1 MKGIILSGGTGS
13 RLYPLTTVVNK
24 QLLPIFDKPMIYYP
38 LSTLISCGI
47 KDICIISSYDF
58 LPLYQKLFGDGE
70 RLGLNFTYKVQP
82 KPDGIAQSFLIA
94 EDFIGN
100 DSVCLILG
108 DNVFHGFN
116 RMKVDF
122 TGAVVFAYKVNN
134 PQEYGVVDF
143 DSNGKALSIEEK
155 PTMPKSKYAIPG
167 LYFYDKNVIEYAR
180 VLKPS
185 KRGEYEITDI
195 NRRYMEE
202 GNLNVIKMPKGTV
215 WLDAGSPTTLSQA
228 SNYIQTVQE
237 RQGCKIVC
245 IEEDCLN
252 QGFIDK
258 KQFIKLMEKTPKS
271 EYRNYLESIQSYI

>member
-1 MKGIILSGGTGS
+1 
-13 RLYPLTTVVNK
+13 
-24 QLLPIFDKPMIYYP
+24 MIYYP

-70 RLGLNFTYKVQP
+70 HLGLNFTYKVQP

-167 LYFYDKNVIEYAR
+167 LYFYDKKVIEYAR

-215 WLDAGSPTTLSQA
+215 WLDAGSPTTLAQA

-237 RQGCKIVC
+237 RQGCKIAC
-245 IEEDCLN
+245 IEEDCLT

-258 KQFIKLMEKTPKS
+258 KQFVKLTAKTPKS

>member
-70 RLGLNFTYKVQP
+70 HLGLNFTYKVQP

-237 RQGCKIVC
+237 RQGCKIAC

-258 KQFIKLMEKTPKS
+258 KQFIKLVEKTPKS

>member
-143 DSNGKALSIEEK
+143 DSKGKALSIEEK

-237 RQGCKIVC
+237 RQGCKIAC

>member
-1 MKGIILSGGTGS
+1 MKGVILSGGTGS

-24 QLLPIFDKPMIYYP
+24 QLLPVFDKPMIYYP

-47 KDICIISSYDF
+47 KDICIISSCDF
-58 LPLYQKLFGDGE
+58 LPSYQKLFGDGKH
-70 RLGLNFTYKVQP
+70 LGLNIVYKVQF

-100 DSVCLILG
+100 DNVALILG

-134 PQEYGVVDF
+134 PQEYGVVEF

-155 PTMPKSKYAIPG
+155 PNVPKSKYAIPG
-167 LYFYDKNVIEYAR
+167 LYFYDNTVIEYAKT
-180 VLKPS
+180 LKPS
-185 KRGEYEITDI
+185 KRGEYEITDV
-195 NRRYMEE
+195 NRKYMEE

-215 WLDAGSPTTLSQA
+215 WLDAGSPTTLAQA
-228 SNYIQTVQE
+228 SSYIQTVQE
-237 RQGCKIVC
+237 RQGCKIAC

-252 QGFIDK
+252 QQFIDTT
-258 KQFIKLMEKTPKS
+258 QFNKLIEKTPKS
-271 EYRNYLESIQSYI
+271 EYRNYLESVQSYI

>member
-155 PTMPKSKYAIPG
+155 PMMPKSKYAIPG

-237 RQGCKIVC
+237 RQGCKIAC

>member
-70 RLGLNFTYKVQP
+70 RLGLNITYKVQP

-94 EDFIGN
+94 EEFIEN

-122 TGAVVFAYKVNN
+122 TGAVIFAYNVNN
-134 PQEYGVVDF
+134 PQEYGVVEF
-143 DSNGKALSIEEK
+143 DSDGKALSIEEK
-155 PTMPKSKYAIPG
+155 PKVPKSKYAVPG
-167 LYFYDKNVIEYAR
+167 LYFYDNKVVEYAR

-195 NRRYMEE
+195 NRKYMEA
-202 GNLNVIKMPKGTV
+202 GSLNVIKMPKGTV
-215 WLDAGSPTTLSQA
+215 WLDAGSPTTLAQA

-237 RQGCKIVC
+237 RQGCKIAC
-245 IEEDCLN
+245 IEEECFRKE
-252 QGFIDK
+252 FINIDQFK
-258 KQFIKLMEKTPKS
+258 KIIEKTPKS
-271 EYRNYLESIQSYI
+271 EYRNYLESII

>member
-237 RQGCKIVC
+237 RQGCKIAC

>member
-237 RQGCKIVC
+237 RQGCKIAC

-258 KQFIKLMEKTPKS
+258 KQFIKLVEKTPKS

>member
-70 RLGLNFTYKVQP
+70 HLGLNFTYKVQP

-237 RQGCKIVC
+237 RQGCKIAC

>member
-70 RLGLNFTYKVQP
+70 HLGLNFTYKVQP

-167 LYFYDKNVIEYAR
+167 LYFYDKKVIEYAR

-237 RQGCKIVC
+237 RQGCKIAC

-252 QGFIDK
+252 AGFIDK
-258 KQFIKLMEKTPKS
+258 KQFVKLTEKTPKS

>member
-1 MKGIILSGGTGS
+1 
-13 RLYPLTTVVNK
+13 
-24 QLLPIFDKPMIYYP
+24 
-38 LSTLISCGI
+38 
-47 KDICIISSYDF
+47 
-58 LPLYQKLFGDGE
+58 LYQKLFGDGE

-94 EDFIGN
+94 EDFIDN

-237 RQGCKIVC
+237 RQGCKIAC

>member
-24 QLLPIFDKPMIYYP
+24 QLLPVYDKPMIYYP

-70 RLGLNFTYKVQP
+70 HLGLNLTYKVQP
-82 KPDGIAQSFLIA
+82 KPEGIAQSFLIA

-122 TGAVVFAYKVNN
+122 TGAVIFAYKVNN
-134 PQEYGVVDF
+134 PKEYGVVEF

-155 PTMPKSKYAIPG
+155 PNVPKSKYAVPG
-167 LYFYDKNVIEYAR
+167 LYFYDNKVIEYAR

-202 GNLNVIKMPKGTV
+202 GNLNVVKMPKGTV
-215 WLDAGSPTTLSQA
+215 WLDAGSPTTLGQA
-228 SNYIQTVQE
+228 SNYVQTVQD
-237 RQGCKIVC
+237 RQGCKIAC
-245 IEEDCLN
+245 IEEECLN
-252 QGFIDK
+252 QEFIDQ
-258 KQFIKLMEKTPKS
+258 KQFIKLIEKTPKS
-271 EYRNYLESIQSYI
+271 EYRNYLESVI

>member
-24 QLLPIFDKPMIYYP
+24 QLLPVYDKPMIYYP

-70 RLGLNFTYKVQP
+70 HLGLNLTYKVQP

-122 TGAVVFAYKVNN
+122 TGAVIFAYKVNN
-134 PQEYGVVDF
+134 PQEYGVIEF

-155 PTMPKSKYAIPG
+155 PKMPKSKYAVPG
-167 LYFYDKNVIEYAR
+167 LYFYDNNVIEESR
-180 VLKPS
+180 ILKPS

-202 GNLNVIKMPKGTV
+202 GNLNVVKMPKGTV
-215 WLDAGSPTTLSQA
+215 WLDAGSPTTLGQA
-228 SNYIQTVQE
+228 SNYVQTVQD
-237 RQGCKIVC
+237 RQGCKIAC
-245 IEEDCLN
+245 IEEECLN
-252 QGFIDK
+252 QKFIDQT
-258 KQFIKLMEKTPKS
+258 QFVKLIEKTPKS
-271 EYRNYLESIQSYI
+271 EYRNYLESVI

>member
-70 RLGLNFTYKVQP
+70 RLGLNLTYKVQP

-94 EDFIGN
+94 EDFIGD

-122 TGAVVFAYKVNN
+122 TGAVIFAYKVNN

-155 PTMPKSKYAIPG
+155 PKVPKSKYAVPG
-167 LYFYDKNVIEYAR
+167 LYFYDNKVIEYAR

-185 KRGEYEITDI
+185 QRGEYEITDI

-237 RQGCKIVC
+237 RQGCKIAC

-252 QGFIDK
+252 QGFIDQ
-258 KQFIKLMEKTPKS
+258 KQFIKIMEKTPKS

>member
-70 RLGLNFTYKVQP
+70 HLGLNFTYKVQP

-155 PTMPKSKYAIPG
+155 PTVPKSKYAIPG

-228 SNYIQTVQE
+228 SNYIQTVQD
-237 RQGCKIVC
+237 RQGCKIAC

-252 QGFIDK
+252 VGFIDK
-258 KQFIKLMEKTPKS
+258 KQFVKLIQKTPKS
-271 EYRNYLESIQSYI
+271 EYRNYLESIQSYV

>member
-155 PTMPKSKYAIPG
+155 PTIPKSKYAIPG

-237 RQGCKIVC
+237 RQGCKIAC

>member
-143 DSNGKALSIEEK
+143 DSNGTALSIEEK

-215 WLDAGSPTTLSQA
+215 WLDAGSPTTLAQA

-237 RQGCKIVC
+237 RQGCKIAC

-252 QGFIDK
+252 AGFIDK

>member
-70 RLGLNFTYKVQP
+70 
-82 KPDGIAQSFLIA
+82 
-94 EDFIGN
+94 
-100 DSVCLILG
+100 
-108 DNVFHGFN
+108 
-116 RMKVDF
+116 
-122 TGAVVFAYKVNN
+122 

-237 RQGCKIVC
+237 RQGCKIAC

>member
-237 RQGCKIVC
+237 RQGCKIAC

-271 EYRNYLESIQSYI
+271 EYRNYLESVI

>member
-24 QLLPIFDKPMIYYP
+24 QLLPVYDKPMIYYP

-70 RLGLNFTYKVQP
+70 HLGLNLTYKVQP

-122 TGAVVFAYKVNN
+122 TGAVIFAYKVNN
-134 PQEYGVVDF
+134 PKEYGVVEF

-155 PTMPKSKYAIPG
+155 PNVPKSKYAVPG
-167 LYFYDKNVIEYAR
+167 LYFYDNKVIEYAR

-195 NRRYMEE
+195 NHRYMEE
-202 GNLNVIKMPKGTV
+202 GNLNVVKMPKGTV
-215 WLDAGSPTTLSQA
+215 WLDAGSPTTLGQA
-228 SNYIQTVQE
+228 SNYVQTVQD
-237 RQGCKIVC
+237 RQGCKIAC
-245 IEEDCLN
+245 IEEECLN
-252 QGFIDK
+252 QEFIDQ
-258 KQFIKLMEKTPKS
+258 KQFIKLIEKTPKS
-271 EYRNYLESIQSYI
+271 EYRNYLESVI